1 MRIETQLGHVDIDVD
16 EEVVLS
22 DYVYELLAQL
32 LLETRASSNEP
43 QNAVSN
49 VPATPTKAHASHLS
63 SHRR

>member
-1 MRIETQLGHVDIDVD
+1 MRIETELGHVDIDVD

-32 LLETRASSNEP
+32 LLDTSSPSNQL
-43 QNAVSN
+43 QNDVSN
-49 VPATPTKAHASHLS
+49 VPAASTEAHSSHSS